1 MISYME
7 AYKKVLETAKDFGEV
22 EVDIMESIGRVL
34 AEDILADRDFPPFNR
49 STKDGIAVNSEYVK
63 ENVEL
68 KIEGVCAAG
77 EPQKELQDQGNCLE
91 IMTGAVLPHNCD
103 AVIMYEEVEIGKG
116 KARISAVP
124 KVGQNIHKKGAD
136 QEKGEILLKRGELVS
151 SQKIGILATVGNEK
165 VKVKKL
171 PRVAVISTGNELVPI
186 NQVPEAHQI
195 RTSNSHSLKALLTR
209 LNIEFKLIH
218 IPDEEEIL
226 EKKILEALQKFDV
239 LMLSGGVSKGKYD
252 YLPRVFDKLSVE
264 KKFHRVA
271 QRPGKPFWFGLHT
284 EYNAHIFAF
293 PGNPVSTYVNFHIYF
308 TDWLDACLGLNS
320 DKINIRIKD
329 EVENPS
335 DLTRFLLVSAS
346 HEEKILTGT
355 LVNGNGSGDLVSLA
369 KASGVIRVEN
379 KSTFKAGAV
388 FSYLAFR

>member
-1 MISYME
+1 MISYTE

-49 STKDGIAVNSEYVK
+49 STKDGIAVNSEHVK
-63 ENVEL
+63 INDPL
-68 KIEGVCAAG
+68 RIEGVCAAG
-77 EPQKELQDQGNCLE
+77 EPQEELQNLGNCLE
-91 IMTGAVLPHNCD
+91 IMTGAMLPHNCD
-103 AVIMYEEVEIGKG
+103 AVIMYEEVEIENG
-116 KARISAVP
+116 KARISVVP
-124 KVGQNIHKKGAD
+124 EAGQNIHTKGAD
-136 QEKGEILLKRGELVS
+136 QKKGEVLLKKGELIS
-151 SQKIGILATVGNEK
+151 SQKIGILASVGQEK

-171 PRVAVISTGNELVPI
+171 PRVVVISTGNELVPI
-186 NQVPEAHQI
+186 HQVPEAYQI
-195 RTSNSHSLKALLTR
+195 RTSNSHSLKALLKQ
-209 LNIEFKLIH
+209 LNIACELIH

-271 QRPGKPFWFGLHT
+271 QRPGKPFWFGLHP
-284 EYNAHIFAF
+284 EHNSHIFAF

-308 TDWLDACLGLNS
+308 TDWLEACLGLNS
-320 DKINIRIKD
+320 DKISIRIKE

-346 HEEKILTGT
+346 HEEEILSGS

-369 KASGVIRVEN
+369 KASGVIRVEEN
-379 KSTFKAGAV
+379 STLKAGAV